1 MNIRLPGRAN
11 LNNPFTALRHP
22 NFRYYSI
29 GMMVSLIGTWMQNI
43 AQPWLAYTLTR
54 SPFLLSL
61 IGALQFLP
69 LLLFSLFA
77 GVIIDKYPKKNIL
90 IFTQSASMVITLF
103 LAILVWTGQIRY
115 WHILVLATLVG
126 FVNTLDMPARQSFV
140 IEMVG
145 KGDLMNAIAL
155 NSTVFNLSRVI
166 GPALA
171 GIVMAYAGIA
181 ACFFIN
187 AFSFAAVLVSLFF
200 IKPITVTQVVQPVIK
215 MTAAIKEGVR
225 YILDRKVL
233 KDTLLAVAI
242 VSTFAMNY
250 NVLVP
255 VFAKEVLNQQETGF
269 GFLMSFMGIGSL
281 LGAIFIAATS
291 HSGPKRY
298 VLTIFPLCVGAFLIM
313 NGLVSTFVFAA
324 IFLMLSGFCFV
335 AFASNANSILQL
347 NSSNQYRGRVMS
359 IYSLIFGGSTP
370 LGNLY
375 AGAIAEKAGAA
386 AGFLACG
393 AIILVLMVVLLIYY
407 GKNNGKDK
415 MD

>member
-1 MNIRLPGRAN
+1 MNLRLPGRAN
-11 LNNPFTALRHP
+11 LNNPFAALRHP

-29 GMMVSLIGTWMQNI
+29 GMMVSMTGTWMQNI
-43 AQPWLAYTLTR
+43 AQPWLAYTLTH

-61 IGALQFLP
+61 IGALQFIP

-90 IFTQSASMVITLF
+90 ILTQSASLVITLF
-103 LAILVWTGQIRY
+103 LAILVWTDQIRY

-126 FVNTLDMPARQSFV
+126 FVNTLDIPARQSFV

-145 KGDLMNAIAL
+145 KDDLMNAIAL
-155 NSTVFNLSRVI
+155 NSTVSNLSRVI

-171 GIVMAYAGIA
+171 GLLMAYVGIA

-200 IKPITVTQVVQPVIK
+200 IKPLNVIRVIQPVIK

-225 YILDRKVL
+225 YILDRKIL
-233 KDTLLAVAI
+233 KDTLLTIAI

-255 VFAKEVLNQQETGF
+255 VFAQEVLNQGETGF

-281 LGAIFIAATS
+281 LGAFFIAS
-291 HSGPKRY
+291 NSRSGPKRY
-298 VLTIFPLCVGAFLIM
+298 ILTVFPFCVGGFLVM
-313 NGLVSTFVFAA
+313 NGLTGTFAFAA

-347 NSSNQYRGRVMS
+347 NSSDQYRGRVMS
-359 IYSLIFGGSTP
+359 IYSLIFAGSTP

-375 AGAIAEKAGAA
+375 AGAIAEKVSAA
-386 AGFLACG
+386 AGFIACG
-393 AIILVLMVVLLIYY
+393 AIILVLMVVLLFYFRKTNIR
-407 GKNNGKDK
+407 
-415 MD
+415 